1 MARLT
6 FVSLFAAVLVPNGL
20 GQLLTG
26 QTGENIKNP
35 DLLDFERLQLTDKV
49 ISNLQSQKQF
59 QKELKLVSFGDYTQ
73 PQNNPNKENDSSKKC
88 KIYPGDKDWP
98 SDKTWS
104 LFNYLLGNG
113 ALIKTIPEAAICYAD
128 WANETTYSP
137 SKCEAMS
144 TTWNNSTL
152 RGEDPTSIR
161 SVLFQGMTC
170 MPPNYTALFLGNTV
184 GSCTVG
190 GFPSY
195 SINVSSVA
203 QVQLAVNIAR
213 ELDLRLVIKN
223 TGHDFG
229 GKSTGM
235 GGLSLWTHYMKD
247 WRFYEKYQ
255 AVDGSYSGPAFR
267 LGAGIQAFE
276 AFELAKAKNVTVV
289 GGEGKTVGMIGG
301 YIQGGGHSPLT
312 SIYGMAA
319 DHVLSMN
326 LVTADG
332 RFITADSKT
341 NSDIFW
347 AVRGGGGSTF
357 GVVTSMVVRAF
368 PQMKVTIMTY
378 NMTTSSTF
386 PPSTFWEA
394 QRAYVDN
401 FEEYADKGFYA
412 YYRIRHVNGQIYH
425 DMNAMVAPNTSES
438 EFRAT
443 LAPLFKKWQEL
454 GVPPF
459 IPFIKEYDNY
469 HDAWKDGFPQEVWT
483 WAMRQASR
491 LIPRENISNSTKRV
505 EIFDSIKGV
514 FDKGANLII
523 FNIRNPPGTDKID
536 NAVNPA
542 WRDVLMFAIMFV
554 TWQVGDSAEYVT
566 QLNRNLT
573 YEWNPRWKALT
584 PGGGTYMSES
594 DYIEPNWQESF
605 HGWKYKRLLEIKK
618 TVDPWDVFYATNAVG
633 SEEWELEGTL
643 LGHLPSQNS
652 RLCRK

>member
-1 MARLT
+1 
-6 FVSLFAAVLVPNGL
+6 
-20 GQLLTG
+20 
-26 QTGENIKNP
+26 
-35 DLLDFERLQLTDKV
+35 
-49 ISNLQSQKQF
+49 
-59 QKELKLVSFGDYTQ
+59 
-73 PQNNPNKENDSSKKC
+73 
-88 KIYPGDKDWP
+88 
-98 SDKTWS
+98 
-104 LFNYLLGNG
+104 
-113 ALIKTIPEAAICYAD
+113 
-128 WANETTYSP
+128 
-137 SKCEAMS
+137 
-144 TTWNNSTL
+144 
-152 RGEDPTSIR
+152 
-161 SVLFQGMTC
+161 

-247 WRFYEKYQ
+247 WRFYDKYQ

-386 PPSTFWEA
+386 SPSTFWEA
-394 QRAYVDN
+394 QRAYVDS

-438 EFRAT
+438 AFRAT
-443 LAPLFKKWQEL
+443 LAPLFEKWQEL
-454 GVPPF
+454 GVPF

-491 LIPRENISNSTKRV
+491 LIPRENIANATKRA

-514 FDKGANLII
+514 FDEGANLIM

-573 YEWNPRWKALT
+573 YEWNPR
-584 PGGGTYMSES
+584 ES

-618 TVDPWDVFYATNAVG
+618 KVDPWDVFYATNAVG
-633 SEEWELEGTL
+633 SEAWVLEGTL

-652 RLCRK
+652 RLCMR